1 MFGSKIVNP
10 ASKSLTPPRAQGL
23 HPADA
28 LARTQ
33 REHGEQHQR
42 QTHSTE
48 PECDSLTPPPQS
60 RGLLMGPNIMG
71 TQRQRLQTTITS
83 TMAPGVFFMASRNY
97 FREGKQPQTK
107 WYSQGLFL

>member
-48 PECDSLTPPPQS
+48 PECDSLTPPS
-60 RGLLMGPNIMG
+60 VSGATDG
-71 TQRQRLQTTITS
+71 TQYYGYPKTAITNDYHIHNG
-83 TMAPGVFFMASRNY
+83 PRGIFYGF
-97 FREGKQPQTK
+97 
-107 WYSQGLFL
+107 